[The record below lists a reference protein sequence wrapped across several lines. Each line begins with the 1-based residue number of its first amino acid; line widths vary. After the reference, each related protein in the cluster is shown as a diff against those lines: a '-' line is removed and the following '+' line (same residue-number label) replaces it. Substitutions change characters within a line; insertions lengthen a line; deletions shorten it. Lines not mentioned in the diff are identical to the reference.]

1 MAVTEPSQGSSPNF
15 TKFVFCAQCTQLNIN
30 NIVEAMDDSTTI
42 TIRVAKTMKDRLE
55 NLARETKR
63 SRSSLA
69 AQGIGAFVEL
79 EEQQIEGVKRALASI
94 DRGLGVAH
102 DDVEAWVASWDTD
115 DELSTPKS
123 V

>member
-1 MAVTEPSQGSSPNF
+1 MYTHQIPN
-15 TKFVFCAQCTQLNIN
+15 VDI
-30 NIVEAMDDSTTI
+30 MDDSTTI

-69 AQGIGAFVEL
+69 AEGIGAFVEL
-79 EEQQIEGVKRALASI
+79 EERQIEGIKKALASI
-94 DRGLGVAH
+94 DKGLGVAH

-115 DELSTPKS
+115 DELPTPKPG
-123 V
+123 

>member
-1 MAVTEPSQGSSPNF
+1 
-15 TKFVFCAQCTQLNIN
+15 
-30 NIVEAMDDSTTI
+30 MDDSTTI

-55 NLARETKR
+55 NLARETRR

-123 V
+123 E

>member
-1 MAVTEPSQGSSPNF
+1 
-15 TKFVFCAQCTQLNIN
+15 
-30 NIVEAMDDSTTI
+30 MDDSTTI

-55 NLARETKR
+55 SLARETKR

>member
-1 MAVTEPSQGSSPNF
+1 
-15 TKFVFCAQCTQLNIN
+15 
-30 NIVEAMDDSTTI
+30 MDDSTTI